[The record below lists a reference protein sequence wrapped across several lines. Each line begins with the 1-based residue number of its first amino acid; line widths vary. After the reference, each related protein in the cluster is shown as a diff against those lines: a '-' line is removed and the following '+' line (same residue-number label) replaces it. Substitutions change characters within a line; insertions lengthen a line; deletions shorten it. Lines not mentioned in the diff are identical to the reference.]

1 MKSRAKRA
9 SFESEQADVRAIP
22 RQRHFEL
29 RRGLKKAFRR
39 FIERLIKRRKPKMSI
54 RNVLTLISLALS
66 VLIGL
71 VVARGGQAQSAL
83 SGASSASDKNGP
95 LIGFSMDTLKEA
107 RWQADK
113 DAFTKRAKELG
124 ARVDVQSA
132 NSNDTQ
138 QMHDVQSLLS
148 AGAKVLVIAAHD
160 GTAMS
165 KAVDLANAQG
175 VPVIAYDRLINN
187 GNLGMYMS
195 FDNERVGELQAKYV
209 VDHLPGG
216 KGRIVCIYGSPADN
230 NAKLFKAGQDKV
242 LAPLVKRGD
251 IQIVRADWAEDWKPE
266 NAKRIASAAIT
277 SGKFDAVLAS
287 NDGTAGG
294 AIQAL
299 SEAGLGGKVLVTGQ
313 DSELAA
319 CQRIARGA
327 QAMTIYK
334 PIKSLAANAAESAF
348 KMATG
353 KPVIARDVT
362 PVGKNEVP
370 SVLEDVNVVTKD
382 NMVQT
387 VIKSGFHTYDEVYG
401 DVPANQRPPR
411 S

>member
-1 MKSRAKRA
+1 
-9 SFESEQADVRAIP
+9 
-22 RQRHFEL
+22 
-29 RRGLKKAFRR
+29 
-39 FIERLIKRRKPKMSI
+39 MSI
-54 RNVLTLISLALS
+54 RNVLTLISLGLS

-71 VVARGGQAQSAL
+71 VMARGGKGQ
-83 SGASSASDKNGP
+83 SSAASGKDGP

-107 RWQADK
+107 RWQADR
-113 DAFTKRAKELG
+113 DAFVKRAQELG

-132 NSNDTQ
+132 NSDDTQ
-138 QMHDVQSLLS
+138 QMRDVQSLLA

-160 GTAMS
+160 GTAMG
-165 KAVDLANAQG
+165 KAVDLAGKAG
-175 VPVIAYDRLINN
+175 VPVIAYDRLITKSD
-187 GNLGMYMS
+187 LAMYLS
-195 FDNERVGELQAKYV
+195 FDNEHVGELQAKYL
-209 VDHLPGG
+209 VDHLSGG
-216 KGRIVCIYGSPADN
+216 KGRIVCIYGSQADN

-242 LAPLVKRGD
+242 LAPFVKRGD

-266 NAKRIASAAIT
+266 NAKRITDAAIT
-277 SGKFDAVLAS
+277 SGRFDAVLAS

-294 AIQAL
+294 AIQSL
-299 SEAGLGGKVLVTGQ
+299 TEAGLAGKVLVTGQ

-319 CQRIARGA
+319 CQRIARGT

-334 PIKSLAANAAESAF
+334 PIKSLAATAAEDAV

-353 KPVIARDVT
+353 KAIVAREVT
-362 PVGKNEVP
+362 PNGKIDVP

-387 VIKSGFHTYDEVYG
+387 VVKSGFHTYDEIYA

-411 S
+411 P